1 MRVEISPELYEHD
14 DIAFQ
19 LTSVFRLFAWG
30 RHDWAIL
37 PGHVELAVAYV
48 EQHDRAVLPI
58 TAELARKASVRSA
71 WDGTGTAVG
80 RVTVT
85 KETLADDLADLQ
97 RPAYLVVENE
107 ISDGAF
113 LRAVCHVFEGADI
126 IEALDRGWAELANG
140 GGGGQVPA
148 HAAQRAGRFRR
159 TVRVALLLDSDRYY
173 AGAETKSDE
182 LADKAAEHGVRAHVL
197 SLREVENY
205 VPDRVL
211 EALEPRYKYSA
222 QLDALK
228 QLNSEQRG
236 YLDMKK
242 GFGPGAGGTARSPHT
257 KHEGL
262 YDDLPV
268 RVRND
273 LRAGFG
279 QDLVHKLEAMARS
292 GALTMH
298 DFGGEESDTSKE
310 LRALL
315 GMLREIV

>member
-1 MRVEISPELYEHD
+1 VRVEISPELYEHE

-58 TAELARKASVRSA
+58 TAELARKASVRNA
-71 WDGTGTAVG
+71 WDSTDAAVG

-85 KETLADDLADLQ
+85 KETLDDDLADLQ

-113 LRAVCHVFEGADI
+113 LRAVCHVFEGDDI
-126 IEALDRGWAELANG
+126 IEALDQGRAELTNG

-148 HAAQRAGRFRR
+148 YAAQRAGRFRR
-159 TVRVALLLDSDRYY
+159 TVRVALVLDSDRFY
-173 AGAETKSDE
+173 ADEETKSHE
-182 LADKAAEHGVRAHVL
+182 LAAKAAEYGVRAHVL
-197 SLREVENY
+197 SLREIENY

-211 EALEPRYKYSA
+211 ESLEPRHKYSA

-228 QLNSEQRG
+228 QLSSEQRG
-236 YLDMKK
+236 CLDMKK
-242 GFGPGAGGTARSPHT
+242 GFGFGVGKTAKAPHT
-257 KHEGL
+257 KHKGL
-262 YDDLPV
+262 YDDLPSQV
-268 RVRND
+268 RD
-273 LRAGFG
+273 ALRAGFG
-279 QDLVHKLEAMARS
+279 PDLVLKLEALAKAN
-292 GALTMH
+292 ALTVH
-298 DFGGEESDTSKE
+298 DFGDEESETTKE

-315 GMLREIV
+315 GMLREII